1 MAQIAIVG
9 EAWGREEEK
18 ARAPFVGGS
27 GYELTK
33 MLKEAGIHRADCFL
47 TNVFNLHP
55 PSNDLSFLCGPKV
68 QAIPGYPKL
77 LRGRDKSHNYYTGDY
92 VRRNFLPE
100 LERLSDE
107 LIEADPNIVVALG
120 NTALW
125 ALTGKTTISKLRGA
139 TVLSTHCAAGFKV
152 LPTYHPAAVLRQWN
166 LRPIAVIDF
175 QKSLRESEFGDIRR
189 PIREIWIEPT
199 LEDIYEFHRSFI
211 EGVPLISVDIE
222 TSGRSITC
230 LGIAPSRS
238 RAIVIPFYSRKGL
251 GRNYWSTAKLERE
264 VWGYI
269 SELLGDPSQGKLFQN
284 GMYDIAFLWRA
295 MGIKVAN
302 AMEDTM
308 LLHYSLQPESLKG
321 LGFLGSVYTDEGS
334 WKDMRKFKGTK
345 RDD

>member
-1 MAQIAIVG
+1 VNIFICG

-33 MLKEAGIHRADCFL
+33 MLKEAGIHRADCHL

-55 PSNDLSFLCGPKV
+55 PSNDLSFLCGPKDK
-68 QAIPGYPKL
+68 AIPGYPKL
-77 LRGRDKSHNYYTGDY
+77 LRGNDKSFHHYTGDY
-92 VRRNFLPE
+92 VRADFLPE
-100 LERLSDE
+100 LERLSNE
-107 LIEADPNIVVALG
+107 LIEVDPNVVVALG

-125 ALTGKTTISKLRGA
+125 ALTAKTTISKLRGC
-139 TVLSTHCAAGFKV
+139 TLLSTHCASGFKV
-152 LPTYHPAAVLRQWN
+152 LPTYHPAAILRQWN

-175 QKSLRESEFGDIRR
+175 QKAARESTHPEIIR

-199 LEDIYEFHRSFI
+199 LEDIYEFHRLYI
-211 EGVPLISVDIE
+211 AGVQLISVDIE
-222 TSGRSITC
+222 TSGRHITC
-230 LGIAPSRS
+230 LGIGASQS
-238 RAIVIPFYSRKGL
+238 RAIVIPFRDGKRL
-251 GRNYWSTAKLERE
+251 GRNYWPDAELERE
-264 VWGYI
+264 VWSYI
-269 SELLGDPSQGKLFQN
+269 RELLGNPSPRKLFQN
-284 GMYDIAFLWRA
+284 GLYDIAFLWRA
-295 MGIKVAN
+295 MGIIVRGA
-302 AMEDTM
+302 AEDTM

>member
-1 MAQIAIVG
+1 VANIALVG
-9 EAWGREEEK
+9 EAWGIEEAK

-33 MLKEAGIHRADCFL
+33 MLKEAGIHRADCHL

-55 PSNDLSFLCGPKV
+55 PSNDLSFLCGPKERGV
-68 QAIPGYPKL
+68 PGYPKL
-77 LRGRDKSHNYYTGDY
+77 LRGNDKSFNHYTGDY
-92 VRRNFLPE
+92 VRAKFLLE

-107 LIEADPNIVVALG
+107 LIEVDPNVVVALG

-125 ALTGKTTISKLRGA
+125 ALAGQTTISKSRGS
-139 TVLSTHCAAGFKV
+139 TMLSTHTASGFKV

-166 LRPIAVIDF
+166 LRPICVVDLGKA
-175 QKSLRESEFGDIRR
+175 LRESTHPEIIR
-189 PIREIWIEPT
+189 PTREIWIEPT
-199 LEDIYEFHRSFI
+199 LEDIYEFHRRFI

-230 LGIAPSRS
+230 LGIAPARQ

-251 GRNYWSTAKLERE
+251 GRNYWGTAKLERE
-264 VWGYI
+264 VWSYV
-269 SELLGDPSQGKLFQN
+269 SELLGSPSPRKLFQN
-284 GMYDIAFLWRA
+284 GLYDIAFLYRA
-295 MGIKVAN
+295 MGIVTRGA
-302 AMEDTM
+302 AEDTM

-334 WKDMRKFKGTK
+334 WKDLRKFKGTK

>member
-1 MAQIAIVG
+1 MTSILICG
-9 EAWGREEEK
+9 EAWGAEEAK
-18 ARAPFVGGS
+18 QRAPFVGGS

-33 MLKEAGIHRADCFL
+33 MLKEAGIHRADCHL

-55 PSNDLSFLCGPKV
+55 PSNDLSFLCGPKERGV
-68 QAIPGYPKL
+68 PGYPKL
-77 LRGRDKSHNYYTGDY
+77 LRGNDKSFSHYTGDY
-92 VRRNFLPE
+92 VREEFHPE

-107 LIEADPNIVVALG
+107 LIEVNPNVVVALG

-125 ALTGKTTISKLRGA
+125 ALTGRTTISKSRGS
-139 TVLSTHCAAGFKV
+139 TVISTHCASGFKL
-152 LPTYHPAAVLRQWN
+152 LPTYHPAGVLRQWN
-166 LRPIAVIDF
+166 LRPIAIIDLG
-175 QKSLRESEFGDIRR
+175 KALRESTHPEIIR

-199 LEDIYEFHRSFI
+199 LEDIYEFHRLYI

-222 TSGRSITC
+222 TAGRHITC
-230 LGIAPSRS
+230 LGIGASPS
-238 RAIVIPFYSRKGL
+238 RAIVIPFRDGKRL
-251 GRNYWSTAKLERE
+251 GRNYWPSTELERE

-269 SELLGDPSQGKLFQN
+269 RELLGDPMPRKLFQN
-284 GMYDIAFLWRA
+284 GMFDVSFLYRA
-295 MGIKVAN
+295 MGIITRG

-334 WKDMRKFKGTK
+334 WKDMRKHKGLK

>member
-1 MAQIAIVG
+1 MNIFICG
-9 EAWGREEEK
+9 EAWGAEEAK
-18 ARAPFVGGS
+18 QRAPFVGGS

-33 MLKEAGIHRADCFL
+33 MLKEAGIHRANCFL
-47 TNVFNLHP
+47 TNVFNFHP
-55 PSNDLSFLCGPKV
+55 PSNDLSFLCGPKERGV
-68 QAIPGYPKL
+68 PGYPKL
-77 LRGRDKSHNYYTGDY
+77 LRGNQKEFHHYTGDY
-92 VRRNFLPE
+92 VRKDFLPE

-107 LIEADPNIVVALG
+107 LIEVDPNVVVALG

-139 TVLSTHCAAGFKV
+139 TVISTHCASGFKV

-175 QKSLRESEFGDIRR
+175 QKAARESIHPEINR
-189 PIREIWIEPT
+189 PVREIWIEPT

-230 LGIAPSRS
+230 LGIAPNRS
-238 RAIVIPFYSRKGL
+238 RAIVIPFYSGKGL
-251 GRNYWSTAKLERE
+251 GRNYWSTTELERK

-269 SELLGDPSQGKLFQN
+269 RELLGNPSPRKLFQN
-284 GMYDIAFLWRA
+284 GLYDIAFLYRS
-295 MGIKVAN
+295 MGIIVRGA
-302 AMEDTM
+302 AEDTM

-321 LGFLGSVYTDEGS
+321 LGFLGSVYCDDLN
-334 WKDMRKFKGTK
+334 WKSIRSFRTNK
-345 RDD
+345 REE